1 MVKPAIALALLL
13 AAIVAGCDGPG
24 IAPTTGETGSMTARV
39 NGRIWRSTT
48 LTAAGRGT
56 TTIALHGTAMTPEG
70 TEAVDILLND
80 VVAAESYRL
89 GDEGTGAANIAVYSS
104 AGHSF
109 STITANSGTV
119 RISEI
124 SSEGIKGM
132 FGFSAGTVDDPSAVR
147 VTEGSFSATFR

>member
-1 MVKPAIALALLL
+1 MMKSAIALLL
-13 AAIVAGCDGPG
+13 AVIVAGCDGTDITP
-24 IAPTTGETGSMTARV
+24 ASGEMGSMTAKV

-48 LTAAGRGT
+48 LRAAGRGT

-70 TEAVDILLND
+70 AEAVDILLNNMTG
-80 VVAAESYRL
+80 AESYRL
-89 GDEGTGAANIAVYSS
+89 GDEGTQGANIAVYSS

-109 STITANSGTV
+109 STITGNSGTV

-124 SSEGIKGM
+124 SSDHVEGT